1 MKMTRARVWSAT
13 AIAMVVTAGLTS
25 ATVQA
30 NASGDETRWSATTQM
45 SKADR
50 DRGAAGT
57 VSQDEFPALATQQ
70 SAAGV
75 KGVRGQSKSSG
86 TASRAPNTD
95 FWFYDADVVLFNDN
109 DQDGYYHGI
118 DLLFDADTYYDSAEV
133 YAVVYLSLEGGPW
146 NEYAVTD
153 NFLIF
158 GASADDEYVVVSEL
172 VSGYPTG
179 SYDLL
184 IELFDTWDNSFV
196 ASFGPADTSEL
207 AFLQLEDAG
216 RDAPQQGTTV
226 IVREGGGGAFGAML
240 LLPLLLLTLRNYW
253 QNWARNGLSR
263 RLFGS
268 SWRRVR
274 RKKSRRLA

>member
-1 MKMTRARVWSAT
+1 MKRINARGWSNFAV
-13 AIAMVVTAGLTS
+13 AALFAAGMTS
-25 ATVQA
+25 ASAQSEPA
-30 NASGDETRWSATTQM
+30 GDETRWSATTQM
-45 SKADR
+45 TRIDR
-50 DRGAAGT
+50 DRGIAGK
-57 VSQDEFPALATQQ
+57 VSQDEFPALTTQQ
-70 SAAGV
+70 GASID
-75 KGVRGQSKSSG
+75 KGARGQSKSSA
-86 TASRAPNTD
+86 TEYRAPNTD
-95 FWFYDADVVLFNDN
+95 FWFYDADVILFNDN

-158 GASADDEYVVVSEL
+158 GASGEDEYVVVSEL

-216 RDAPQQGTTV
+216 RDAPQPVTTV
-226 IVREGGGGAFGAML
+226 IVRDGGGGALGWVV
-240 LLPLLLLTLRNYW
+240 LLPLLLVALLRYW
-253 QNWARNGLSR
+253 QNCARNGLSR
-263 RLFGS
+263 RL
-268 SWRRVR
+268 
-274 RKKSRRLA
+274 

>member
-1 MKMTRARVWSAT
+1 MNAINARGCSALIAAALFAVSLTT
-13 AIAMVVTAGLTS
+13 AS
-25 ATVQA
+25 AQTTTDGA
-30 NASGDETRWSATTQM
+30 ESRWSATTQM
-45 SKADR
+45 TRADR
-50 DRGAAGT
+50 DRGAAGKI
-57 VSQDEFPALATQQ
+57 SQDEFPALTTQQ
-70 SAAGV
+70 AASIVKGPRGPSKSSAAGA
-75 KGVRGQSKSSG
+75 
-86 TASRAPNTD
+86 TAPNTD

-109 DQDGYYHGI
+109 DRDGFYHGI

-184 IELFDTWDNSFV
+184 IELFDTWDDSFV
-196 ASFGPADTSEL
+196 ASFGPVDTPEL

-216 RDAPQQGTTV
+216 RDAPQDTTV
-226 IVREGGGGAFGAML
+226 IIRQGGGGALGWML
-240 LLPLLLLTLRNYW
+240 LLPLLLLALCGYW

-263 RLFGS
+263 RL
-268 SWRRVR
+268 
-274 RKKSRRLA
+274 